1 MTSGSMRSNNAP
13 SKPLPPAPPGWK
25 STLDDLLEELRL
37 KQRSAIGWPESEWA
51 RNYELSLLPEGTR
64 FPRHGD
70 IYELK
75 LPLAIR
81 IGLTWRKPVTTDVAY
96 TLPAGTRVRVESATQ
111 DRPLA
116 VATLPVEYKIIEKSA
131 ISLWTRL
138 RPDYGGYYISFRTRQ
153 LNELFTLVF
162 GEP

>member
-1 MTSGSMRSNNAP
+1 MA
-13 SKPLPPAPPGWK
+13 SKPTPPAPPGWK
-25 STLDDLLEELRL
+25 KTLDDLFEELRL
-37 KQRSAIGWPESEWA
+37 KQRSEIGWPESEWA
-51 RNYELSLLPEGTR
+51 RHYELSLLPEDTR

-75 LPLAIR
+75 LPLSISIA
-81 IGLTWRKPVTTDVAY
+81 LTWRRPATTGVTY
-96 TLPAGTRVRVESATQ
+96 TLPAGTRVRVESETQ

-116 VATLPVEYKIIEKSA
+116 VTTLPVEYKIIEKSA

-138 RPDYGGYYISFRTRQ
+138 RPDYGGYYISLRTKQ
-153 LNELFTLVF
+153 LNELFTLVS